1 MAKIDRY
8 NGNVRA
14 FAADSLGTERTVFG
28 ATTQS
33 DTLDGNITLDLLR
46 GWGIVG
52 VNENPT
58 KQDFNGLAFTLGQL
72 LAYLHQRGVPEWNAL
87 QEFHSN
93 SITQFGGAIYFCNTD
108 DHVSA
113 TDPSSDTTNW
123 DDLPTRL
130 SLYTQ
135 AEVDASLLLKANI
148 DNTYIKTEV
157 DDKDSALQT
166 NIDNTYTQAEITS
179 ILTGY
184 IVRSEIPSEVG
195 SLIKKYFKKSDS
207 SAVLFIKTGN
217 FTATTG
223 QEFYAEVGGA
233 ILTIATGT
241 AITMPTAT
249 TGTDYAVWLKPG
261 GTLEA
266 TTSFTSPPATNAR
279 KIGGFH
285 YAPGGN
291 ASAQAGGNSTP
302 QINEYSFWD
311 LNYRPA
317 CNDPRGMTCVAGSF
331 WSDIYFLN
339 TNPDVNG
346 TSKYGVTIAD
356 GDSPPIIPLT
366 LGGNGSTTFGS
377 LTWFESMSIAT
388 AMGKRAITQ
397 SEFMTAMYGVTEAT
411 DRDTDPITTGLD
423 APRTSKWGVM
433 QATGNLWTWAAD
445 RGGPYATSGWNA
457 NTEGFGSEY
466 NAPDAS
472 RLGATWS
479 TGVDAG
485 SRSSSWYASAAG
497 SSDSVSLRCACDHL
511 QLE

>member
-8 NGNVRA
+8 NGNMEA
-14 FAADSLGTERTVFG
+14 FAADALSTERTIFG
-28 ATTQS
+28 DTTQS
-33 DTLDGNITLDLLR
+33 DTLDANITLDLLR

-135 AEVDASLLLKANI
+135 AE
-148 DNTYIKTEV
+148 
-157 DDKDSALQT
+157 
-166 NIDNTYTQAEITS
+166 ITS

-195 SLIKKYFKKSDS
+195 SLIKNYFKKSDS
-207 SAVLFIKTGN
+207 SAVLFTKTGN

-233 ILTIATGT
+233 ILTIASGT
-241 AITMPTAT
+241 VIAMPTAT
-249 TGTDYAVWLKPG
+249 TGADYAVWLKPD
-261 GTLEA
+261 GTLQA
-266 TTSFTSPPATNAR
+266 TTSFVTPPVANAR
-279 KIGGFH
+279 HIGGFH

-311 LNYRPA
+311 LNYRPSTD
-317 CNDPRGMTCVAGSF
+317 DPRGMTLVAGGF
-331 WSDIYFLN
+331 WSDIYLLN

-346 TSKYGVTIAD
+346 TSKYNETIAD
-356 GDSPPIIPLT
+356 GSSPPVIPAT
-366 LGGNGSTTFGS
+366 LGGNGSTTYGS
-377 LTWFESMSIAT
+377 LTWFEAMSIAT
-388 AMGKRAITQ
+388 AMGKKAFTQ
-397 SEFMTAMYGVTEAT
+397 PQFMTAMYGVTEAT
-411 DRDTDPITTGLD
+411 DAGSDPGTTGLD
-423 APRTSKWGVM
+423 APRTSRWGVM
-433 QATGNLWTWAAD
+433 QATGNLRIWAQD
-445 RGGPYATSGWNA
+445 RGGNYSTGGWNA
-457 NTEGFGSEY
+457 NTDGFGSEY
-466 NAPDAS
+466 NAPNVS
-472 RLGATWS
+472 LLGGFWNN
-479 TGVDAG
+479 GVNAG
-485 SRSSSWYASAAG
+485 SRFSDWGDSASG
-497 SSDSVSLRCACDHL
+497 SYTFSVGMRLVCDHL
-511 QLE
+511 QLD

>member
-72 LAYLHQRGVPEWNAL
+72 IAYLHQRGVPEWNAL

-148 DNTYIKTEV
+148 DNTYTKTEV

-249 TGTDYAVWLKPG
+249 TGTDYAVWLKTDG
-261 GTLEA
+261 SLEA
-266 TTSFTSPPATNAR
+266 TASFTSPPATNAR

-291 ASAQAGGNSTP
+291 ASAQSGGNSTP

-317 CNDPRGMTCVAGSF
+317 CDDPRGMTLVAGGF
-331 WSDIYFLN
+331 WSDIYLLN

-346 TSKYGVTIAD
+346 TSKYGETIAD
-356 GDSPPIIPLT
+356 GSSPPIIPAT
-366 LGGNGSTTFGS
+366 LGGNGSTTYGS
-377 LTWFESMSIAT
+377 LTWFEAMSIAA
-388 AMGKRAITQ
+388 AMGKKAFTQ
-397 SEFMTAMYGVTEAT
+397 PQFMTAMYGVTEAT
-411 DRDTDPITTGLD
+411 DAGSDPGTTGLD
-423 APRTSKWGVM
+423 APRTSRWGVM
-433 QATGNLWTWAAD
+433 QATGNLRIWAQD
-445 RGGPYATSGWNA
+445 RGGNYSTGGWNA
-457 NTEGFGSEY
+457 NTDGFGSEY
-466 NAPDAS
+466 NAPNVS
-472 RLGATWS
+472 LLGGDWNDS
-479 TGVDAG
+479 VFAG
-485 SRSSSWYASAAG
+485 SRSSLWNNSASNSH
-497 SSDSVSLRCACDHL
+497 SSIGMRLVCDHL
-511 QLE
+511 QLD

>member
-72 LAYLHQRGVPEWNAL
+72 IAYLHQRGVPEWNAL
-87 QEFHSN
+87 QEFHAN

-135 AEVDASLLLKANI
+135 AE
-148 DNTYIKTEV
+148 
-157 DDKDSALQT
+157 
-166 NIDNTYTQAEITS
+166 ITS

-195 SLIKKYFKKSDS
+195 SLIKNYFKKSDS
-207 SAVLFIKTGN
+207 SAVLFTKTGN

-233 ILTIATGT
+233 ILTIASGT
-241 AITMPTAT
+241 VIAMPTAT
-249 TGTDYAVWLKPG
+249 TGADYAVWLKPD
-261 GTLEA
+261 GTLQA
-266 TTSFTSPPATNAR
+266 TTSFVTPPVANAR
-279 KIGGFH
+279 HIGGFH

-311 LNYRPA
+311 LNYRPSTD
-317 CNDPRGMTCVAGSF
+317 DPRGMTLVAGGF
-331 WSDIYFLN
+331 WSDIYLLN

-346 TSKYGVTIAD
+346 TSKYNETIAD
-356 GDSPPIIPLT
+356 GSSPPVIPAT
-366 LGGNGSTTFGS
+366 LGGNGSTTYGS
-377 LTWFESMSIAT
+377 LTWFEAMSIAT
-388 AMGKRAITQ
+388 AMGKKAFTQ
-397 SEFMTAMYGVTEAT
+397 PQFMTAMYGVTEAT
-411 DRDTDPITTGLD
+411 DAGSDPGTTGLD
-423 APRTSKWGVM
+423 APRTSRWGVM
-433 QATGNLWTWAAD
+433 QATGNLWTWGQD
-445 RGGPYATSGWNA
+445 RGGPNASASWNA
-457 NTEGFGSEY
+457 NTSGFGSEY
-466 NAPDAS
+466 SAPNVS
-472 RLGATWS
+472 LLGGSWS
-479 TGVDAG
+479 YGVNAG
-485 SRSSSWYASAAG
+485 SRSSDWNDSASNSG
-497 SSDSVSLRCACDHL
+497 NYFGMRLVCDHL
-511 QLE
+511 QLD

>member
-72 LAYLHQRGVPEWNAL
+72 IAYLHQRGVPEWNAL
-87 QEFHSN
+87 QEFHAN

-135 AEVDASLLLKANI
+135 AE
-148 DNTYIKTEV
+148 
-157 DDKDSALQT
+157 
-166 NIDNTYTQAEITS
+166 ITS

-195 SLIKKYFKKSDS
+195 SLIKNYFKKSDS
-207 SAVLFIKTGN
+207 SAVLFTKTGN

-291 ASAQAGGNSTP
+291 ASAQSGGNSTP

-317 CNDPRGMTCVAGSF
+317 CDDPRGMTLVAGGF
-331 WSDIYFLN
+331 WSDIYLLN

-346 TSKYGVTIAD
+346 TSKYGETIAD
-356 GDSPPIIPLT
+356 GSSPPIIPAT
-366 LGGNGSTTFGS
+366 LGGNGSTTYGS
-377 LTWFESMSIAT
+377 LTWFEAMSIAA
-388 AMGKRAITQ
+388 AMGKKAFTQ
-397 SEFMTAMYGVTEAT
+397 PQFMTAMYGVTEAT
-411 DRDTDPITTGLD
+411 DAGSDPGTTGLD
-423 APRTSKWGVM
+423 ADRTSRWGVM
-433 QATGNLWTWAAD
+433 QATGNLRIWAQD
-445 RGGPYATSGWNA
+445 RGGDYSTGGWNA
-457 NTEGFGSEY
+457 NTDGFGSEY
-466 NAPDAS
+466 NAPNVS
-472 RLGATWS
+472 QLGGLWTN
-479 TGVDAG
+479 GVNAG
-485 SRSSSWYASAAG
+485 SRSSNWLSAA
-497 SSDSVSLRCACDHL
+497 SSAGNGVGLRLVCDHL
-511 QLE
+511 RLD

>member
-72 LAYLHQRGVPEWNAL
+72 IAYLHQRGVPEWNAL
-87 QEFHSN
+87 QEFHAN

-135 AEVDASLLLKANI
+135 AE
-148 DNTYIKTEV
+148 
-157 DDKDSALQT
+157 
-166 NIDNTYTQAEITS
+166 ITS

-195 SLIKKYFKKSDS
+195 SLIKNYFKKSDS
-207 SAVLFIKTGN
+207 SAVLFTKTGN

-233 ILTIATGT
+233 ILTIASGT
-241 AITMPTAT
+241 VIAMPTAT
-249 TGTDYAVWLKPG
+249 TGADYAVWLKPD
-261 GTLEA
+261 GTLQA
-266 TTSFTSPPATNAR
+266 TTSFVTPPVANAR
-279 KIGGFH
+279 HIGGFH

-311 LNYRPA
+311 LNYRPSTD
-317 CNDPRGMTCVAGSF
+317 DPRGMTLVAGGF
-331 WSDIYFLN
+331 WSDIYLLN

-346 TSKYGVTIAD
+346 TSKYNETIAD
-356 GDSPPIIPLT
+356 GSSPPVIPAT
-366 LGGNGSTTFGS
+366 LGGNGSTTYGS
-377 LTWFESMSIAT
+377 LTWFEAMSIAT
-388 AMGKRAITQ
+388 AMGKKAFTQ
-397 SEFMTAMYGVTEAT
+397 PQFMTAMYGVTEAT
-411 DRDTDPITTGLD
+411 DAGSDPGTTGLD
-423 APRTSKWGVM
+423 APRTSRWGVM
-433 QATGNLWTWAAD
+433 QATGNLRIWAQD
-445 RGGPYATSGWNA
+445 RGGNYSTGGWNA
-457 NTEGFGSEY
+457 NTDGFGSEY
-466 NAPDAS
+466 NAPNVS
-472 RLGATWS
+472 RLGGDWGD
-479 TGVDAG
+479 GVDAG
-485 SRSSSWYASAAG
+485 SRSSDWTDSASY
-497 SSDSVSLRCACDHL
+497 SVSYIGMRLVCDHL
-511 QLE
+511 QLD